1 MILFNIVMKNKKS
14 KNRNQYFFLCDL
26 IRFKK
31 RFVGTISR
39 IIEKSFVKKA
49 PLSLLLL
56 WPVLK
61 LATGSVSFFLRT
73 LIKILNHNLVQSIT
87 TQK

>member
-1 MILFNIVMKNKKS
+1 MILFSIVMKNKKS

-39 IIEKSFVKKA
+39 IIEKSFFKVVKKA

-56 WPVLK
+56 WPILK

-73 LIKILNHNLVQSIT
+73 LIKILNHNLA
-87 TQK
+87 

>member
-14 KNRNQYFFLCDL
+14 KNRNQYFFMCDL

-39 IIEKSFVKKA
+39 IIDLKLKSFFKVVKKA

-56 WPVLK
+56 WPILK

-73 LIKILNHNLVQSIT
+73 LIKILNHNLV
-87 TQK
+87 